1 MPLGFDSISELEIH
15 RGYFGR
21 PLSIL
26 AYESQSR
33 IPRAVTENLPPRHA
47 RNQFTACIQ
56 KMVARILIA
65 FASGKFFTNRLG
77 TVFAKS
83 VDCLNSAVDYAA
95 SADFTRCTVDMP
107 LRTILAVLRSDW
119 RPFN

>member
-21 PLSIL
+21 PLSTL

-83 VDCLNSAVDYAA
+83 VDFLNH
-95 SADFTRCTVDMP
+95 CC
-107 LRTILAVLRSDW
+107 RS
-119 RPFN
+119 PSLF